1 MKLQQPLTLL
11 FYLFCIHFMIEESSE
26 EIVHLTTVYSLSGS
40 RKGKNKC
47 GIVHMTLEN
56 LLETWMSFFL

>member
-11 FYLFCIHFMIEESSE
+11 FYFFCIHFMIEESSE

-40 RKGKNKC
+40 RKGKN
-47 GIVHMTLEN
+47 
-56 LLETWMSFFL
+56 